1 VSNNNNWS
9 EIGKDISENLEKIS
23 KKLNEKNVTEDLK
36 QSFKETIGQ
45 ASNVIKQIVE
55 NIEITITDEEIKT
68 ETKKIIQDIIVEFES
83 NVSNAGKKLADS
95 LNFRNQ
101 EEE

>member
-1 VSNNNNWS
+1 MSENNNWS
-9 EIGKDISENLEKIS
+9 EIGKDISENLERVS
-23 KKLNEKNVTEDLK
+23 KKLNEKNVSDDLK

-45 ASNVIKQIVE
+45 ASSVFKQIVE
-55 NIEITITDEEIKT
+55 NIEVTITDEEIKS

-83 NVSNAGKKLADS
+83 NLVKAGNKIAD
-95 LNFRNQ
+95 LMNFPNQ